1 MVINVTREL
10 PMLPVTHGTGVRVSV
25 HDSESENMLP
35 HLPMVTELIRYVDI
49 VDRIRQYTSDV
60 RREAESGGRI
70 LVHCVAGVS
79 RSVTVVLAYLLRYYC
94 PLSAAWTHVTTVRPW
109 SNPNKAF
116 RSQLRQW
123 ESQCY
128 GDIS

>member
-10 PMLPVTHGTGVRVSV
+10 PMLPVTHGTGVRISV
-25 HDSESENMLP
+25 QDSESENMLP
-35 HLPMVTELIRYVDI
+35 HLPMVSELIRYSRYCH
-49 VDRIRQYTSDV
+49 RIELCTCSV
-60 RREAESGGRI
+60 RREAESGGRT

-109 SNPNKAF
+109 SNPNMAF
-116 RSQLRQW
+116 RSQLRRW
-123 ESQCY
+123 ETQFY